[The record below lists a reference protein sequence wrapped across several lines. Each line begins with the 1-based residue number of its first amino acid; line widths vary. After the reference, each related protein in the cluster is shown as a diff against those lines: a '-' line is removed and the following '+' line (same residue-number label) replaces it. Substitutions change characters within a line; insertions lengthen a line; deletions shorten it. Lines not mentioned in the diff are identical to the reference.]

1 MTFKLPDNAVDG
13 PVYAVPASGVKVQVA
28 EIKLATPED
37 VKAQE
42 AEIATG
48 KELTLT
54 GKNMDMIAAVLFPG
68 VEKAVVPSSLSETE
82 VKVVVPGEAQT
93 GMIGTDYHCA

>member
-1 MTFKLPDNAVDG
+1 M
-13 PVYAVPASGVKVQVA
+13 
-28 EIKLATPED
+28 ATPED

-42 AEIATG
+42 TEITAG

-68 VEKAVVPSSLSETE
+68 VEKRWSLLLYL
-82 VKVVVPGEAQT
+82 KRK
-93 GMIGTDYHCA
+93 